1 MKKDFVL
8 AAALLAT
15 VSVSAHA
22 EDDGLAT
29 MHDWRR
35 EAGRICMSDHF
46 HDGSGSGPTRKAAE
60 AATISSWASFTA
72 FEYGNHW
79 ARYTLAGS
87 RKMDCS
93 QNGADSW
100 SCSVTAR
107 PCKPAK
113 AARRAR

>member
-1 MKKDFVL
+1 MKKDFLL

-15 VSVSAHA
+15 VSVSAYA

-29 MHDWRR
+29 MHDWRK

-60 AATISSWASFTA
+60 AAAISSWASFTG

-93 QNGADSW
+93 QNGGDAW
-100 SCSVTAR
+100 SCNVTAR

-113 AARRAR
+113 AARRVR